1 MIQGKRIVPL
11 TVSCKQKTPI
21 RQSMEGR
28 MTKLTEIVN
37 KLSLEVDHV
46 DDHILDDQM
55 MEGLKDDNEMRR
67 IVEEGEGDNG
77 EDGRMVLKDSVKQ
90 IMEIK
95 EDCRV
100 GVDKKKRIKM
110 MCDEGGVR
118 EIKKKSKIVEN
129 KAVDEHKTV
138 SKNYCVDKSKRK
150 T

>member
-1 MIQGKRIVPL
+1 
-11 TVSCKQKTPI
+11 
-21 RQSMEGR
+21 MEGR